1 MDRTELE
8 ATKYERAERVATILL
23 LLGAAVGLQALGAS
37 EGVVG
42 GAVGAAAG
50 LIMPGQSRTRAV
62 VAAGLGALAFSTLD
76 VWAPAVLS

>member
-1 MDRTELE
+1 MDKNELD
-8 ATKYERAERVATILL
+8 ATKYERLERVATILL
-23 LLGAAVGLQALGAS
+23 LLAAATGLQALGAS

-62 VAAGLGALAFSTLD
+62 VAAGVGALAFSLLGPELHT
-76 VWAPAVLS
+76 VIS